1 MSTSASHIPPTHAL
15 TPSSARPTQ
24 ASPPLR
30 VIHSLAPGQRAP
42 RSWQQAL
49 PLDWEFPNG
58 IPAQPQAP
66 RHLRVVGATTPL
78 NQPGQALHPAPWVA
92 RLAPAIFE
100 VIAGERPVTQL
111 TRWVSRDILATLSRR
126 HAAARR
132 HPAGRERSAQRRVAR
147 AVRVHSV
154 APGIVEASAVVSSTQ
169 RARAIAL
176 RLEAVGRESAS
187 GPRWLITACEIG

>member
-1 MSTSASHIPPTHAL
+1 MSIPATPIPATPLLTASIPTGPAH
-15 TPSSARPTQ
+15 
-24 ASPPLR
+24 PPLR
-30 VIHSLAPGQRAP
+30 VIHSLAPAQRAP
-42 RSWQQAL
+42 RGWQQAL

-58 IPAQPQAP
+58 VPAEPPAP
-66 RHLRVVGATTPL
+66 RHLRVVGTSPPI
-78 NQPGQALHPAPWVA
+78 NQPGQAPHPAPWVA

-111 TRWVSRDILATLSRR
+111 TRWVARDILATLARR

-132 HPAGRERSAQRRVAR
+132 HPAGRERPAQRRVAR

-154 APGIVEASAVVSSTQ
+154 APGIVEASAVVSTTQ
-169 RARAIAL
+169 RSRAIAL
-176 RLEAVGRESAS
+176 RLEAVGRESAG